1 MFVRKTTFSPRIDFN
16 SNILDQQGVAR
27 SQRWFPV
34 PGPDDEILVCFL
46 IKNPPGSRRKY
57 RHLVWQLVSRRD
69 ARSLLVIAMQN
80 ARSILPSRGRTE
92 GTASINKYLA
102 RKWLR
107 TDRRTLSR
115 RERGWFLIGEGKK
128 QTPDW
133 MIAFFL
139 PSFFF
144 IWRPGQSILEI
155 LSLFP
160 RSSFF
165 FFYNEKTDFVGIM
178 ETVKGDIGYFARALQ
193 IHFCGNGLHG
203 KDFFHRFY
211 SSFIEFFFG
220 NMRYFHDKVYYSLFW
235 CNFIFH
241 SSNWISAKVRRCFVL
256 SLYENL
262 TFFNRTFFINKFF
275 IITIAKDSNT
285 YARRYNL
292 YYVLLYTLSLYNL
305 Y

>member
-1 MFVRKTTFSPRIDFN
+1 MFDRKTTFSPRIDFN

-27 SQRWFPV
+27 SSPRWFPV
-34 PGPDDEILVCFL
+34 PGPDDGILVCFL

-57 RHLVWQLVSRRD
+57 RHLAWQLVSRRN

-80 ARSILPSRGRTE
+80 AGSILPSRGRTE

-139 PSFFF
+139 LPFFF

-211 SSFIEFFFG
+211 SSFIEFFLEIWDIFTI
-220 NMRYFHDKVYYSLFW
+220 KCTIVYSGVILYLR
-235 CNFIFH
+235 FH
-241 SSNWISAKVRRCFVL
+241 SSNWISAKARRYSVL
-256 SLYENL
+256 SLYKNL
-262 TFFNRTFFINKFF
+262 IFFNRIFFINK
-275 IITIAKDSNT
+275 
-285 YARRYNL
+285 L
-292 YYVLLYTLSLYNL
+292 QYYYC
-305 Y
+305 

>member
-1 MFVRKTTFSPRIDFN
+1 MFDRKTTFSPRIDFN

-27 SQRWFPV
+27 SSPRWFPV
-34 PGPDDEILVCFL
+34 PGPDDGILVCFL

-57 RHLVWQLVSRRD
+57 RHLAWQLVSRRD
-69 ARSLLVIAMQN
+69 ARSLLVIVMQN
-80 ARSILPSRGRTE
+80 ARSILPSRGRAE

-107 TDRRTLSR
+107 TDRHTLSR

-144 IWRPGQSILEI
+144 
-155 LSLFP
+155 LSDAQANLFSKFCLYSLVP
-160 RSSFF
+160 LFF

-211 SSFIEFFFG
+211 SSFIEFFFFFFLK
-220 NMRYFHDKVYYSLFW
+220 YE
-235 CNFIFH
+235 IF
-241 SSNWISAKVRRCFVL
+241 SR
-256 SLYENL
+256 
-262 TFFNRTFFINKFF
+262 
-275 IITIAKDSNT
+275 
-285 YARRYNL
+285 
-292 YYVLLYTLSLYNL
+292 
-305 Y
+305 